1 MSENRK
7 EERLLV
13 MFAFTSMTRG
23 HELLKK
29 LKEKLD
35 ALDVL
40 EFFNLEL
47 RRFRTK
53 ELASKGISELRPV
66 LVIIQLDQF
75 KEPDGGFIML
85 EQCLE
90 TVSGDFPFF
99 SIIYGRG
106 IDPHRKHRSQE
117 FHKKDPFHLGTCS
130 SQTKNDNM
138 LLDKIV
144 GVLVQDP
151 IYSRFQ
157 HLETATGSKGQQI
170 VNGLLESIDP
180 IKEALEDFSKGN
192 EDCFYG
198 IERTLVNLDKEM
210 LRLRAYYDELYGLF
224 AKKRLIVIP
233 DPTLLE
239 ALKQISLY
247 LNDRK
252 SPLVQLMI
260 WMKTIDREI
269 STSADICNF
278 LERRIGD
285 YQISGFWTVFNDRY
299 TEFRD
304 NLQKILTFI
313 DSK

>member
-1 MSENRK
+1 MSELRK

-29 LKEKLD
+29 LKDKLD
-35 ALDVL
+35 ALDISDY
-40 EFFNLEL
+40 FSLEL
-47 RRFRTK
+47 RRFRTP
-53 ELASKGISELRPV
+53 ELAAKGISELKPV
-66 LVIIQLDQF
+66 LTIIQLDQF
-75 KEPDGGFIML
+75 KEPDGGFML
-85 EQCLE
+85 LEHCLE
-90 TVSGDFPFF
+90 TVTADFPFY
-99 SIIYGRG
+99 SVIYGRG
-106 IDPHRKHRSQE
+106 IDPHRKHRSE
-117 FHKKDPFHLGTCS
+117 ELNKKDLFHLGTCS

-151 IYSRFQ
+151 IYARFQ
-157 HLETATGSKGQQI
+157 HLETAAGSKGQQI

-198 IERTLVNLDKEM
+198 IERILVNLDKEM
-210 LRLRAYYDELYGLF
+210 LRLRAYYDEFYGLF
-224 AKKRLIVIP
+224 SKKRLITIP
-233 DPTLLE
+233 DPSLLE
-239 ALKQISLY
+239 ALKQVSLY

-285 YQISGFWTVFNDRY
+285 YQISGYWTVFNDRY
-299 TEFRD
+299 KEFRE
-304 NLQKILTFI
+304 NLQKILLYI